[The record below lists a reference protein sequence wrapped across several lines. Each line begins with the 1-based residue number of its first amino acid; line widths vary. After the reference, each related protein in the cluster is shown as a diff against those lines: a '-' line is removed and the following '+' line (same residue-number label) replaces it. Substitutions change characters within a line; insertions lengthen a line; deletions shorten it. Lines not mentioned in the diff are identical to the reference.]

1 MAFGTSSVIINASR
15 LKISVG
21 GSEVSLTSDVKVRRT
36 RTADRLNTRA
46 GAIDTFRWILQDI
59 EFTAALTESL
69 LTELQTQDNIDAN
82 MAMTFN
88 SWLING
94 LDISGAAPTSDTYS
108 ATLLDYEELG
118 PENGIAQVRV
128 KLRVA
133 AGAL

>member
-1 MAFGTSSVIINASR
+1 MAFGTSSVIINASL